1 MSPPPSTPTPRRF
14 LLAKRG
20 GTQSSQTPTGPPRF
34 QSTPRFGSSSVLR
47 PTQGRAVVDIED
59 VEEVED
65 LVEENSSDAEDEGPE
80 TRKHV
85 PLNDS
90 IEVEDDDDDVTASQD
105 GSSVGVSISK
115 DDGDEIY
122 QESVERESSELLNL
136 PHDASPL
143 EEREPKRRRISISPM
158 PESSPLREHHYL
170 EDEDLQEEEEE
181 EAREQ
186 TPTQSS
192 SAESLRDA
200 IPTHDEAR
208 APQQP
213 TFRPPPRFKP
223 TEMDPTVEGLPAAF
237 SPQRRGAK
245 YVAGGLAAGLQG
257 WLSEV
262 KGWEGMVPS
271 AAASSVVKVVVE
283 EVRPGRR
290 MYLVKGRTGGV
301 GDDGAALTRRF
312 MLAGE
317 GRLTGLGQR
326 VAVGVGKVVEIG
338 QPVWDVQLDGQVWTV
353 ACDWGVS

>member
-20 GTQSSQTPTGPPRF
+20 ATQSSQTPTGPPRF
-34 QSTPRFGSSSVLR
+34 QSTPRFGSSSVPK
-47 PTQGRAVVDIED
+47 PTQSRAVVDIEE

-65 LVEENSSDAEDEGPE
+65 LVEESSSDSEDKGLEPG
-80 TRKHV
+80 KHV

-90 IEVEDDDDDVTASQD
+90 IEVEDDDVTASRD
-105 GSSVGVSISK
+105 GSSVGVSISE
-115 DDGDEIY
+115 DDEEMSQRSIERDE
-122 QESVERESSELLNL
+122 SPGLLNL
-136 PHDASPL
+136 PHDTSPL
-143 EEREPKRRRISISPM
+143 EEREPKRRRVSISPM
-158 PESSPLREHHYL
+158 PESSPLGEHHYL
-170 EDEDLQEEEEE
+170 NDDLQAAAEE
-181 EAREQ
+181 RES

-192 SAESLRDA
+192 VESLQDA

-223 TEMDPTVEGLPAAF
+223 AEVDPTVEGLPAAF

-262 KGWEGMVPS
+262 KGWEGTVPS
-271 AAASSVVKVVVE
+271 AAAPVVKVVVE

-290 MYLVKGRTGGV
+290 MYLVTGRV
-301 GDDGAALTRRF
+301 GAASARRF
-312 MLAGE
+312 LLAGE

-326 VAVGVGKVVEIG
+326 AAVTVGKVVDVG
-338 QPVWDVQLDGQVWTV
+338 QPVWDVELDGQVWTV

>member
-20 GTQSSQTPTGPPRF
+20 GAATQSSQTPTGPPRF
-34 QSTPRFGSSSVLR
+34 QSTPRFGSSSVPR
-47 PTQGRAVVDIED
+47 PTQSRAIVDIED
-59 VEEVED
+59 VEEVEED
-65 LVEENSSDAEDEGPE
+65 LVEESSSNSDDQGLV

-90 IEVEDDDDDVTASQD
+90 IEVEDDDDDDVTASRD
-105 GSSVGVSISK
+105 GSVGISISE
-115 DDGDEIY
+115 DDEEEEEDIPRK
-122 QESVERESSELLNL
+122 SMERESPGLLNL
-136 PHDASPL
+136 PHDTSPL
-143 EEREPKRRRISISPM
+143 EEREPKRRRVSISPM
-158 PESSPLREHHYL
+158 PEPSPLGEHHYL
-170 EDEDLQEEEEE
+170 NGENLQEAED
-181 EAREQ
+181 REQ

-192 SAESLRDA
+192 VESLQDA

-223 TEMDPTVEGLPAAF
+223 AEVDPTVEGLPAAF

-262 KGWEGMVPS
+262 KGWEGTVPS
-271 AAASSVVKVVVE
+271 AAAAVSVVKVVVE

-290 MYLVKGRTGGV
+290 MYLVTGR
-301 GDDGAALTRRF
+301 DGAASARRF
-312 MLAGE
+312 LLAGE

-326 VAVGVGKVVEIG
+326 AAVTVGNVVEVG
-338 QPVWDVQLDGQVWTV
+338 QPVWDVELDGQVWTV

>member
-20 GTQSSQTPTGPPRF
+20 GATQSSQTPTGPPRF
-34 QSTPRFGSSSVLR
+34 QSTPRFGSSSVPR
-47 PTQGRAVVDIED
+47 PTQSRAIVDIED
-59 VEEVED
+59 VEEVEED
-65 LVEENSSDAEDEGPE
+65 LVEDSSSNSDEGLV

-90 IEVEDDDDDVTASQD
+90 IEVEDDDDDVTASRD
-105 GSSVGVSISK
+105 GSVGISISEDDEEK
-115 DDGDEIY
+115 DMPRK
-122 QESVERESSELLNL
+122 SMERESPGLLNL
-136 PHDASPL
+136 PHDTSPL
-143 EEREPKRRRISISPM
+143 EEREPKRRRVSISPM
-158 PESSPLREHHYL
+158 PESSPLGEHHYL
-170 EDEDLQEEEEE
+170 NDDHLQEAEENEH
-181 EAREQ
+181 

-192 SAESLRDA
+192 VESLQDA

-223 TEMDPTVEGLPAAF
+223 AEVDPTVEGLPAAF
-237 SPQRRGAK
+237 SPQRRGGAK

-262 KGWEGMVPS
+262 KGWEGTVPS
-271 AAASSVVKVVVE
+271 AAAVSVVKVVVE

-290 MYLVKGRTGGV
+290 MYLVTGRP
-301 GDDGAALTRRF
+301 GDDGAAPARRF
-312 MLAGE
+312 LLAGE

-326 VAVGVGKVVEIG
+326 ADVTVGNVVEVG
-338 QPVWDVQLDGQVWTV
+338 QPVWDVELDGQVWTV

>member
-20 GTQSSQTPTGPPRF
+20 ATQSSQTPTGPPRF
-34 QSTPRFGSSSVLR
+34 QSTPRFGSSSVPR
-47 PTQGRAVVDIED
+47 PTQSRAVVDIED

-65 LVEENSSDAEDEGPE
+65 LVEESSSNTDDEGLE
-80 TRKHV
+80 TKKHV

-90 IEVEDDDDDVTASQD
+90 IEVEDDDVTASRD
-105 GSSVGVSISK
+105 VSVGINISEDDEEEIPQRSI
-115 DDGDEIY
+115 
-122 QESVERESSELLNL
+122 ERKSPDLLNL
-136 PHDASPL
+136 PHDTSPL
-143 EEREPKRRRISISPM
+143 EEREPKRRRVSISPM
-158 PESSPLREHHYL
+158 PESSPLGEHHYL
-170 EDEDLQEEEEE
+170 NEDNLQDAEE
-181 EAREQ
+181 REH

-192 SAESLRDA
+192 IESLQDA

-223 TEMDPTVEGLPAAF
+223 AEVDPTVE
-237 SPQRRGAK
+237 
-245 YVAGGLAAGLQG
+245 GGLAAGLQG

-262 KGWEGMVPS
+262 KGWEGTVPS
-271 AAASSVVKVVVE
+271 AAAAAVSVVKVVVE

-290 MYLVKGRTGGV
+290 MYLVTGRP
-301 GDDGAALTRRF
+301 GDDGAAPARRF
-312 MLAGE
+312 LLAGE

-326 VAVGVGKVVEIG
+326 AAVSVGNVVEVG
-338 QPVWDVQLDGQVWTV
+338 QPVWDVELDGQVWTV

>member
-20 GTQSSQTPTGPPRF
+20 ATQSSQTPTGPPRF
-34 QSTPRFGSSSVLR
+34 QSTPRFGSSSVPR
-47 PTQGRAVVDIED
+47 PTQSRAIVDIED
-59 VEEVED
+59 VEEVDD
-65 LVEENSSDAEDEGPE
+65 LVEESFSNADDEGLE

-90 IEVEDDDDDVTASQD
+90 IEVEDDDVTASRD
-105 GSSVGVSISK
+105 GSVGISISE
-115 DDGDEIY
+115 DDEEDNPRRPI
-122 QESVERESSELLNL
+122 ERESPGLLNL
-136 PHDASPL
+136 PHDTSPV
-143 EEREPKRRRISISPM
+143 EEREPKRRRVSISPM
-158 PESSPLREHHYL
+158 PESTPLDEHHYL
-170 EDEDLQEEEEE
+170 NDDNLQEAEESEH
-181 EAREQ
+181 

-192 SAESLRDA
+192 VESLQDA
-200 IPTHDEAR
+200 IPTHDESR

-223 TEMDPTVEGLPAAF
+223 AEVDPTVEGLPAAF

-262 KGWEGMVPS
+262 KGWEGTVPS
-271 AAASSVVKVVVE
+271 AAAVSVVKVVVE

-290 MYLVKGRTGGV
+290 MYLVTGRTG
-301 GDDGAALTRRF
+301 DAPARRF
-312 MLAGE
+312 LLAGE

-326 VAVGVGKVVEIG
+326 AAVTVGKVVEVG
-338 QPVWDVQLDGQVWTV
+338 QPVWDVELDGQVWTV

>member
-20 GTQSSQTPTGPPRF
+20 ATQSSQTPTGPPRF
-34 QSTPRFGSSSVLR
+34 QSTPRFGSSSVPR
-47 PTQGRAVVDIED
+47 PTQSRAVVDIED

-65 LVEENSSDAEDEGPE
+65 LVEESSSNTDDEGLE
-80 TRKHV
+80 TKKHV

-90 IEVEDDDDDVTASQD
+90 IEVEDDDVTASRD
-105 GSSVGVSISK
+105 VSVGINISEDDEEEIPQRSI
-115 DDGDEIY
+115 
-122 QESVERESSELLNL
+122 ERKSPDLLNL
-136 PHDASPL
+136 PHDTSPL
-143 EEREPKRRRISISPM
+143 EEREPKRRRVSISPM
-158 PESSPLREHHYL
+158 PESSPLGEHHYL
-170 EDEDLQEEEEE
+170 NEDNLQDAEE
-181 EAREQ
+181 REH

-192 SAESLRDA
+192 IESLQDA

-223 TEMDPTVEGLPAAF
+223 AEVDPTVEGLPAAF

-262 KGWEGMVPS
+262 KGWEGTVPS
-271 AAASSVVKVVVE
+271 AAAAAVSVVKVVVE

-290 MYLVKGRTGGV
+290 MYLVTGRP
-301 GDDGAALTRRF
+301 GDDGAAPARRF
-312 MLAGE
+312 LLAGE

-326 VAVGVGKVVEIG
+326 AAVSVGNVVEVG
-338 QPVWDVQLDGQVWTV
+338 QPVWDVELDGQVWTV